1 MVFLYLVKDTE
12 ATVESAPTLLP
23 SYKEVKEEVVAKG
36 ERDNQSSDEED
47 LTIIGEL
54 VALLVFWFA
63 ELLVV
68 RLEDF
73 WLVWFGDYIATSFV
87 ELWFE

>member
-1 MVFLYLVKDTE
+1 MIFLYLVKDTE
-12 ATVESAPTLLP
+12 ATVDSAPTLLP

-36 ERDNQSSDEED
+36 ERYNQSSDEED
-47 LTIIGEL
+47 LTIIGEV
-54 VALLVFWFA
+54 VALLVFWFV

-68 RLEDF
+68 RMEDF
-73 WLVWFGDYIATSFV
+73 WLVWFGDFIATSFV